1 MKEPIKIS
9 LKEAWLSA
17 FFQFLYD
24 YIETC
29 SWGQFADHDLMFAA
43 YRGWKNT
50 LFGIRNDEPS
60 IQVKEFCKIID
71 SMCVPYLNGAYIMF
85 KMRMM
90 DMFALDRFVEMMI
103 DKINEPGFNAEE
115 IIPKN

>member
-9 LKEAWLSA
+9 LKEAWLEA
-17 FFQFLYD
+17 FFQFLDD
-24 YIETC
+24 YIATS
-29 SWGQFADHDLMFAA
+29 SWRQFFDRDLMFAA

-50 LFGIRNDEPS
+50 LFGIHDDEPS

-85 KMRMM
+85 RMGMM
-90 DMFALDRFVEMMI
+90 DMNTIARFVEMMI
-103 DKINEPGFNAEE
+103 DKINEPCFN
-115 IIPKN
+115 INDVITKT

>member
-9 LKEAWLSA
+9 LKEAWLEA
-17 FFQFLYD
+17 FFQFLFD
-24 YIETC
+24 YIHTC
-29 SWGQFADHDLMFAA
+29 SWSQFADRDLMFAA

-50 LFGIRNDEPS
+50 LFGIHDDEPS

-85 KMRMM
+85 RMGLK
-90 DMFALDRFVEMMI
+90 DMNIIALFAKMMI
-103 DKINEPGFNAEE
+103 DKINEPCFN
-115 IIPKN
+115 INDVIPKT